1 MKKTIALMLALLM
14 LCTASVALAEEDGKL
29 EPLFPTVGDALAA
42 AGENPIAGS
51 EEDYYAVITEQDGK
65 YYRSVAELDDKA
77 KALEQAILEADID
90 HLEAAFAARDEYL
103 KTLPIAYSEMFTV
116 EPMTEAEMDDLVG
129 QTIGEL
135 REAGYEDRESGTDG
149 DENEELVIAY
159 VLRNGY
165 FEYRCVVDAD
175 FETYEKAQAGELDD
189 GDFVVQAVQVRGMT
203 GDACFKRYHTDG
215 TIEEPE
221 DPFAGLEEL
230 TAEVLDML
238 QMVLAGEQVDV
249 EAFFT
254 ELKTQYPNLVDSID
268 FYWEMYKLVGLEQLT
283 AMLTPA
289 E

>member
-29 EPLFPTVGDALAA
+29 EPLFATVGDALAA
-42 AGENPIAGS
+42 AGENPIAGG

-77 KALEQAILEADID
+77 KALEQAIWEADVD
-90 HLEAAFAARDEYL
+90 HMEEAFAARDEYL

-129 QTIGEL
+129 QTIEEL

-149 DENEELVIAY
+149 DESEELVIAY

-189 GDFVVQAVQVRGMT
+189 GDFVVQAVQVRGIT
-203 GDACFKRYHTDG
+203 GDACFKRYRTDG

-221 DPFAGLEEL
+221 DPFADLDEL

-249 EAFFT
+249 EAFFA

-268 FYWEMYKLVGLEQLT
+268 FYWEMYKLVGLERL
-283 AMLTPA
+283 ASMLTPA

>member
-29 EPLFPTVGDALAA
+29 APLFATVGDALAA
-42 AGENPIAGS
+42 AGETPIAGG

-189 GDFVVQAVQVRGMT
+189 GDFVVQAVQVRGIT
-203 GDACFKRYHTDG
+203 GDACFKRYRTDG

-221 DPFAGLEEL
+221 DPFAGLDEL

-249 EAFFT
+249 EAFFA

-268 FYWEMYKLVGLEQLT
+268 FYWEMYKLVGLERL
-283 AMLTPA
+283 ASMLTPA

>member
-29 EPLFPTVGDALAA
+29 APLFATVGDALAA
-42 AGENPIAGS
+42 AGETPIAGG

>member
-29 EPLFPTVGDALAA
+29 EPLFATVGDALAA
-42 AGENPIAGS
+42 AGENPIAGG

-65 YYRSVAELDDKA
+65 YYRSVAELDEKA
-77 KALEQAILEADID
+77 KALEQAIWEADVD
-90 HLEAAFAARDEYL
+90 HMEEAFAARDEYL

-129 QTIGEL
+129 QTIEEL

-189 GDFVVQAVQVRGMT
+189 GDFVVQAVQVRGIT
-203 GDACFKRYHTDG
+203 GDACFKRYRTDG

-221 DPFAGLEEL
+221 DPFAGLDEL

-249 EAFFT
+249 EAFFA

-268 FYWEMYKLVGLEQLT
+268 FYWEMYKLVGLERL
-283 AMLTPA
+283 ASMLTPA

>member
-29 EPLFPTVGDALAA
+29 APLFATVGDALAA
-42 AGENPIAGS
+42 AGETPIAGG

-189 GDFVVQAVQVRGMT
+189 GDIVVQAVQVRGMT